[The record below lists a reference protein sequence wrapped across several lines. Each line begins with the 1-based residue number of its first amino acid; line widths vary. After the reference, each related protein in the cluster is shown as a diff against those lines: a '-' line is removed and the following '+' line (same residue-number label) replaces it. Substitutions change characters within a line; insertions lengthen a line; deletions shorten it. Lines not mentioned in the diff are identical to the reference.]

1 MKKVLY
7 FFPDNIGI
15 QTAGNKTR
23 AIHLLKYFVQKGY
36 EVDYVSIKHEKVD
49 KGTEQDTIDFLEKN
63 KLAANVSLLPRKP
76 GKGNPVIYFFRYKIW
91 DLIYYWLT
99 YPSRSNIPAFLT
111 LKLKRAFESILKAN
125 TYDYVIISY
134 VVCADLVSNKK
145 LLKNARTIIDT
156 HDFTTAQF
164 KGKRRFNLGP
174 TFADEI
180 KRLDLFDEVWA
191 ISPEEQYVFNQFCK
205 SPVQLVTIM
214 MDTPAFNPKPLDA
227 RKYDIIYVASDNLHN
242 IRAAN
247 WFFKNIYPLIP
258 GVSICVIGKIN
269 DHISDKCKIERISF
283 AQHLEPYYCDSKIA
297 ICPMLSGTGI
307 KIKVVEALSF
317 GLPVVCNFRGTDGLP
332 NKTYNGCMVSDDPA
346 GFAKNITSL
355 LTDPSLYHQQSS
367 YATKMFNDSFDT
379 NVVFKQLDR
388 VLG

>member
-23 AIHLLKYFVQKGY
+23 ALHLLKYFNQKDY
-36 EVDYVSIKHEKVD
+36 EVDYVSIKHEKID
-49 KGTEQDTIDFLEKN
+49 KGTEQETINFLKEN
-63 KLAANVSLLPRKP
+63 KLAANVFLLPRKP
-76 GKGNPVIYFFRYKIW
+76 GKGNPLVYFFKYKIW

-99 YPSRSNIPAFLT
+99 YPSGSNIPTFLT
-111 LKLKRAFESILKAN
+111 LKLKRSFESILKAN

-145 LLKNARTIIDT
+145 LLNNAKTIIDT

-164 KGKRRFNLGP
+164 KGKRKFNLGS
-174 TFADEI
+174 TFEDEV
-180 KRLDLFDEVWA
+180 KRLNLFDEVWA

-205 SPVQLVTIM
+205 SPVRLISIM
-214 MDTPAFNPKPLDA
+214 MDVPAFITKPLND
-227 RKYDIIYVASDNLHN
+227 RKYDIIYIASDNHHN
-242 IRAAN
+242 IRAAS
-247 WFFKNIYPLIP
+247 WFFENVYALIP

-269 DHISDKCKIERISF
+269 EHIHGEYKIERIPF
-283 AQHLEPYYCDSKIA
+283 AQHLEPYYSNSKIA

-317 GLPVVCNFRGTDGLP
+317 DLPVVCNLRGTDGLP
-332 NKTYNGCMVSDDPA
+332 NKINNGCMVSDDPIE
-346 GFAKNITSL
+346 FAQNITSL
-355 LTDPSLYHQQSS
+355 LTDPTLYQQQSG
-367 YATKMFNDSFDT
+367 YAKEMFNDSFKT
-379 NVVFKQLDR
+379 NVVFERLDEAFN
-388 VLG
+388 